1 MVDAFG
7 GQDTGATFYIC
18 NRINRANRTD
28 RTNPMTDIFIAYSHE
43 DIHFKNVLKKFL
55 QPLLREGRV
64 SVWDD
69 YDIEAGKDWD
79 AAIKERL
86 YGAGIVLLLVSADSL
101 ASEYFYGKEVQV
113 SLERHERNEAIVVPV
128 VLRHC
133 DWKNTPLKNLEALPD
148 KGRPVVE
155 WPSADQAWQN
165 VVDRLREVVA
175 GIESRRARESAAAEQ
190 YRRFTAAVT
199 AAENLANNQNWQEA
213 RTAYINALALHQ
225 PGYVPDR
232 AGIEYRR
239 AECDQNLRAEAERQ
253 AEQARA
259 DEAERKRRAV
269 EQRRQQAAPPSAAD
283 LQALEKQAARRLIF
297 GALGVLALAL
307 ILWLALGDRSGADPE
322 PARTDDSAL
331 VQLEVAAYNK
341 ALEAGTI
348 PALQGYLNRY
358 PAGSKATAARQK
370 LKELEKAFAD
380 AKQSAA
386 ANETAEE
393 WADALRDYRA
403 AQRLNPEDV
412 EVQRKVRELGK
423 K

>member
-1 MVDAFG
+1 
-7 GQDTGATFYIC
+7 
-18 NRINRANRTD
+18 
-28 RTNPMTDIFIAYSHE
+28 MTDIFIAYSHE
-43 DIHFKNVLKKFL
+43 DIQFKNVLKKFL

-101 ASEYFYGKEVQV
+101 ASEYFYGREVQV
-113 SLERHERNEAIVVPV
+113 SLERHERGEAIVVPV

-175 GIESRRARESAAAEQ
+175 GIEARRARESATAEQ

-199 AAENLANNQNWQEA
+199 AAENLTQNKNWQEA
-213 RTAYINALALHQ
+213 RAAWHNALALHQ

-232 AGIEYRR
+232 SDLERRR
-239 AECDQNLRAEAERQ
+239 AECDRSLHAEAEHK

-259 DEAERKRRAV
+259 AEAERKRREA
-269 EQRRQQAAPPSAAD
+269 EQRRQQAAPPPAAAD
-283 LQALEKQAARRLIF
+283 SQTLESRAARRLIF
-297 GALGVLALAL
+297 GAIAVLALAL
-307 ILWLALGDRSGADPE
+307 ILWLAFGDRSGADPE
-322 PARTDDSAL
+322 NPQPTDSAL

-341 ALEAGTI
+341 ALQAGTI
-348 PALQGYLNRY
+348 PALDVYLGRY
-358 PAGSKATAARQK
+358 PAGSQAEAARQK

-386 ANETAEE
+386 SFEAAEE

-403 AQRLNPEDV
+403 ALRLNPEDA
-412 EVQRKVRELGK
+412 EVQRKVRELEGR
-423 K
+423 